1 MELKNWILLI
11 LLGAVWGS
19 AFMFIKISAD
29 DFGPILLVN
38 LRLLLAGAL
47 FLPFLLQKKYLAYF
61 KSHFS
66 GILILGIFSNA
77 FPFTMFSYASLGATS
92 NMLGILNGTTAFMT
106 MVVAYFWLKESI
118 TPKQIFGIIL
128 GFLGILVLVNPAN
141 GSATLGA
148 SGFALVG
155 ALSYSFSG
163 VYIQK
168 YQLNANKFVLIG
180 WAMLFGGLFLTPLS
194 FFNLPDQ
201 MPDNNAIAALLW
213 LGIVSTGI
221 AYLGYIRLIEQIGAV
236 RTSTVTYLLPVFSII
251 WGSIFLQEK
260 ITWIIFGGFIFV
272 MIGMYFANNRN
283 NTKVLEK

>member
-61 KSHFS
+61 KSHFP
-66 GILILGIFSNA
+66 GILILSIFSNA

-168 YQLNANKFVLIG
+168 YQLKANKFVLIG
-180 WAMLFGGLFLTPLS
+180 WAMLFGGLLLTPLS

-272 MIGMYFANNRN
+272 MIGMYFANNK
-283 NTKVLEK
+283 NTKALEK

>member
-61 KSHFS
+61 KSHFP
-66 GILILGIFSNA
+66 GIFILAIFSNA

-118 TPKQIFGIIL
+118 TPKQIIGIIL

-272 MIGMYFANNRN
+272 MIGMYFANNK
-283 NTKVLEK
+283 NTKALEK

>member
-180 WAMLFGGLFLTPLS
+180 WAMLFGGLFLIPLS

-251 WGSIFLQEK
+251 WGSIFLHEK

-272 MIGMYFANNRN
+272 MIGMYFANNKKN
-283 NTKVLEK
+283 IKALEN

>member
-180 WAMLFGGLFLTPLS
+180 WAMLFGGLFLIPLS

-272 MIGMYFANNRN
+272 MIGMYFANNKT
-283 NTKVLEK
+283 TKSLEK

>member
-61 KSHFS
+61 KTHFS

-141 GSATLGA
+141 GSATIGA

-272 MIGMYFANNRN
+272 MIGMYFANNK
-283 NTKVLEK
+283 NTKASEK

>member
-180 WAMLFGGLFLTPLS
+180 WAMLFGGLFLIPLS

-272 MIGMYFANNRN
+272 MIGMYFANNKS
-283 NTKVLEK
+283 TKALEK

>member
-1 MELKNWILLI
+1 
-11 LLGAVWGS
+11 
-19 AFMFIKISAD
+19 MFIKISAD

-47 FLPFLLQKKYLAYF
+47 FLPFLLRKKYLAHF
-61 KSHFS
+61 KSHFP
-66 GILILGIFSNA
+66 GILILSIFSNA

-141 GSATLGA
+141 GSATIGA

-168 YQLNANKFVLIG
+168 YQLKANKFVLIG
-180 WAMLFGGLFLTPLS
+180 WAMLFGGLLLTPLS

-201 MPDNNAIAALLW
+201 MPDSNAIAALLW

-283 NTKVLEK
+283 NTKVSEK

>member
-47 FLPFLLQKKYLAYF
+47 FLPFLLRKKYLAHF
-61 KSHFS
+61 KSHFP
-66 GILILGIFSNA
+66 GILILSIFSNA

-141 GSATLGA
+141 GSATIGA

-194 FFNLPDQ
+194 FFNLPNQ

-283 NTKVLEK
+283 NTKVSEK

>member
-272 MIGMYFANNRN
+272 MIGMYFANNK
-283 NTKVLEK
+283 TSKSLEK

>member
-47 FLPFLLQKKYLAYF
+47 FLPFLLRKKYLAYF
-61 KSHFS
+61 KSHFP
-66 GILILGIFSNA
+66 GIFILAIFSNA

-106 MVVAYFWLKESI
+106 MAVAYFWLKESI
-118 TPKQIFGIIL
+118 SLKQMFGIIL

-180 WAMLFGGLFLTPLS
+180 WAMLFGGLLLTPLS

-272 MIGMYFANNRN
+272 MIGMYFANNK
-283 NTKVLEK
+283 NTEALEK

>member
-180 WAMLFGGLFLTPLS
+180 WAMLFGGLLLTPLS
-194 FFNLPDQ
+194 FFNLPNQ

-272 MIGMYFANNRN
+272 MIGMYFANNK
-283 NTKVLEK
+283 NTKASEK

>member
-11 LLGAVWGS
+11 LLGSVWGS

-47 FLPFLLQKKYLAYF
+47 FLPFLLRKKYLAHF
-61 KSHFS
+61 KSHFP
-66 GILILGIFSNA
+66 GILILSIFSNA

-168 YQLNANKFVLIG
+168 YQLKANKFVLIG
-180 WAMLFGGLFLTPLS
+180 WAMLFGGLLLTPLS

-260 ITWIIFGGFIFV
+260 ITWIIFAGFIFV
-272 MIGMYFANNRN
+272 MIGMYFANNK
-283 NTKVLEK
+283 NTKALEK

>member
-141 GSATLGA
+141 GSATIGA

-194 FFNLPDQ
+194 FLNLPDQ

-272 MIGMYFANNRN
+272 MIGMYFANNK
-283 NTKVLEK
+283 NTKASEK

>member
-47 FLPFLLQKKYLAYF
+47 FLPFLLQKKFLAYF

-118 TPKQIFGIIL
+118 SPKQIFGIIL

-141 GSATLGA
+141 GSATIGA

-260 ITWIIFGGFIFV
+260 ITWIIFGGFLFV
-272 MIGMYFANNRN
+272 MIGMYCANNKT
-283 NTKVLEK
+283 TKTSVK

>member
-201 MPDNNAIAALLW
+201 MPDINAIAALLW

-272 MIGMYFANNRN
+272 MIGMYFANNKT
-283 NTKVLEK
+283 TKASEK

>member
-61 KSHFS
+61 KSHFF

-106 MVVAYFWLKESI
+106 MVLAYFWLKESI

-141 GSATLGA
+141 GSATIGA

-272 MIGMYFANNRN
+272 MIGMYFANNK
-283 NTKVLEK
+283 NTKASKK

>member
-11 LLGAVWGS
+11 LLGSVWGS

-61 KSHFS
+61 KSHFR
-66 GILILGIFSNA
+66 GIFILAIFSNA

-272 MIGMYFANNRN
+272 MIGMYFANNK
-283 NTKVLEK
+283 NTKASEK

>member
-61 KSHFS
+61 KSHFP
-66 GILILGIFSNA
+66 GILILSIFSNA

-180 WAMLFGGLFLTPLS
+180 WAMLFGGLLLTPLS
-194 FFNLPDQ
+194 FFNLPNQ

-251 WGSIFLQEK
+251 WGSLFLQEK

-272 MIGMYFANNRN
+272 MIGMYFANNK

>member
-128 GFLGILVLVNPAN
+128 GFLGILILVNPAN

-180 WAMLFGGLFLTPLS
+180 WAMLFGGLFLIPLS

-272 MIGMYFANNRN
+272 MIGMYFANNKKN
-283 NTKVLEK
+283 IKALEN

>member
-180 WAMLFGGLFLTPLS
+180 WAMLFGGLFLIPLS

-272 MIGMYFANNRN
+272 MIGMYFANNKT
-283 NTKVLEK
+283 TKA

>member
-180 WAMLFGGLFLTPLS
+180 WAMLFGGLFLIPLS

-201 MPDNNAIAALLW
+201 IPDNNAIAALLW

-272 MIGMYFANNRN
+272 MIGMYFANNKT
-283 NTKVLEK
+283 TKASEK

>member
-1 MELKNWILLI
+1 MEFKNWILLT

-61 KSHFS
+61 KSHFF

-118 TPKQIFGIIL
+118 TPKQIFGIFL

-141 GSATLGA
+141 GSATLSA

-272 MIGMYFANNRN
+272 MIGMYFANNKN
-283 NTKVLEK
+283 NTKALEK

>member
-141 GSATLGA
+141 GSATIGA

-283 NTKVLEK
+283 NTKVSEK

>member
-61 KSHFS
+61 KSHFP
-66 GILILGIFSNA
+66 GIFILAIFSNA

-141 GSATLGA
+141 GSATIGA

-168 YQLNANKFVLIG
+168 YQLKANKFVLIG
-180 WAMLFGGLFLTPLS
+180 WAMLFGGFLLTPLS

-272 MIGMYFANNRN
+272 MIGMYFANNK

>member
-66 GILILGIFSNA
+66 GIFILAIFSNA

-106 MVVAYFWLKESI
+106 MAVAYFWLKESI
-118 TPKQIFGIIL
+118 SLKQMFGIIL

-180 WAMLFGGLFLTPLS
+180 WAMLFGGLLLTPLS

-201 MPDNNAIAALLW
+201 MPDNNAIAALMW

-272 MIGMYFANNRN
+272 MIGMYFANNK
-283 NTKVLEK
+283 NTKALEK

>member
-141 GSATLGA
+141 GSATIGA

-180 WAMLFGGLFLTPLS
+180 WAMLFGGLFLIPLS

-272 MIGMYFANNRN
+272 MIGMYFANNKT
-283 NTKVLEK
+283 TKVSEK

>member
-47 FLPFLLQKKYLAYF
+47 FLPFLLRKKYLAHF
-61 KSHFS
+61 KSHFP
-66 GILILGIFSNA
+66 GILILSIFSNA

-168 YQLNANKFVLIG
+168 YQLKANKFVLIG
-180 WAMLFGGLFLTPLS
+180 WAMLFGGLLLTPLS

-272 MIGMYFANNRN
+272 MIGMYFANNK
-283 NTKVLEK
+283 NTKA

>member
-61 KSHFS
+61 KTHFS

-118 TPKQIFGIIL
+118 SPKQIFGIIL

-141 GSATLGA
+141 GSATIGA

-272 MIGMYFANNRN
+272 MIGMYFANNK
-283 NTKVLEK
+283 NTKASEK

>member
-141 GSATLGA
+141 GSATIGA

-180 WAMLFGGLFLTPLS
+180 WAMLFGGLFLIPLS

-272 MIGMYFANNRN
+272 MIGMYFANNKT
-283 NTKVLEK
+283 TKASEK

>member
-148 SGFALVG
+148 SGFALIG

-168 YQLNANKFVLIG
+168 YQLKANKFVLIG
-180 WAMLFGGLFLTPLS
+180 WAMLFGGLLLTPLS

-272 MIGMYFANNRN
+272 MIGMYFANNK
-283 NTKVLEK
+283 NTKASEK

>member
-272 MIGMYFANNRN
+272 MIGMYFANNK
-283 NTKVLEK
+283 NTKALEK

>member
-61 KSHFS
+61 RSHFS

-141 GSATLGA
+141 GSATIGA

-180 WAMLFGGLFLTPLS
+180 WAMLFGGLLLTPLS

-201 MPDNNAIAALLW
+201 MPDSNAIAALLW

-283 NTKVLEK
+283 NTKVSEK